1 MLSLSFIIKFC
12 SLLFCCIDYLSLSKT
27 LNIAEVYA
35 SYSGLVLNVQVMI
48 EELNTV

>member
-1 MLSLSFIIKFC
+1 MLSLSFIIKSC

-27 LNIAEVYA
+27 LTIAEVYA